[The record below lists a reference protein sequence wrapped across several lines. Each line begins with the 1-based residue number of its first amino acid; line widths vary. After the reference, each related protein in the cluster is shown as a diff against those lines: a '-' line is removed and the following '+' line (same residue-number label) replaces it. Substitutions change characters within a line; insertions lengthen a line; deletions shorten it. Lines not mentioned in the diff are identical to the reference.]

1 MNRNNK
7 SGGNEIEKKKKKG
20 RTGELEA
27 APETDTSG
35 DTEEFSRSLD

>member
-1 MNRNNK
+1 MKMSSSFRK
-7 SGGNEIEKKKKKG
+7 RKKKKKG